1 MQPTN
6 KEIAKAFSTGNFKM
20 AYDYLADN
28 MEWNMVG
35 DNTLIG
41 KQAVIDFCTKTAA
54 YFASQTTLF
63 TVTNI
68 IDGHDCIAI
77 DGTAKFISKDDKTT
91 HIASCDVYR
100 FKEGKLQQL
109 TSYCIRTNK
118 TENE

>member
-6 KEIAKAFSTGNFKM
+6 KEIAEAFSTGHFKM
-20 AYDYLADN
+20 AYDDLADN
-28 MEWNMVG
+28 MEWNIVAET
-35 DNTLIG
+35 TLKG
-41 KQAVIDFCTKTAA
+41 KQAVIDFCNKTAA
-54 YFASQTTLF
+54 YFTPQTTHF

-68 IDGHDCIAI
+68 IDDHDCIAI
-77 DGTAKFISKDDKTT
+77 DGTAKFISKDNKTT

-118 TENE
+118 NENE

>member
-28 MEWNMVG
+28 MEWNIVA
-35 DNTLIG
+35 DTSLKG
-41 KQAVIDFCTKTAA
+41 KQAVIDFCNKTAD
-54 YFASQTTLF
+54 YFTEQTTIF
-63 TVTNI
+63 TVNNI
-68 IDGHDCIAI
+68 IDDHDCIAI
-77 DGTAKFISKDDKTT
+77 DGTAKFISKDNKTT

-109 TSYCIRTNK
+109 TSYCIITGKNENK
-118 TENE
+118 